1 MKIDLN
7 RSTQDTEAA
16 KSTEAAQKVAEKRV
30 AKKSDLP
37 GAASTDRVE
46 VSSDAKLLAAAL
58 KATTEA
64 QPVRADVVE
73 AMKQKLAAARPSDS
87 PKGPARSPDADPQA
101 DAAARARFDAPPRGE
116 PRA

>member
-1 MKIDLN
+1 MTMKIDLN

-73 AMKQKLAAARPSDS
+73 AMKQKLAAGEIGKDS
-87 PKGPARSPDADPQA
+87 GRLADRMI
-101 DAAARARFDAPPRGE
+101 DDLLKE
-116 PRA
+116 

>member
-16 KSTEAAQKVAEKRV
+16 KSTEAAQKVNEKRV

-46 VSSDAKLLAAAL
+46 VSSDAKLMAAAL
-58 KATTEA
+58 KATTDVS
-64 QPVRADVVE
+64 PVRADVVE
-73 AMKQKLAAARPSDS
+73 AMKQKLAAGEIGKDS
-87 PKGPARSPDADPQA
+87 GRLADRII
-101 DAAARARFDAPPRGE
+101 DDLLKE
-116 PRA
+116 